1 MDPVKDLTLSKDSEV
16 SGTPASNH
24 KHHSWQWCGRGKKK
38 SPWSNST
45 HSLWCFCSEFTAQ
58 RERYCFKKNQAWH
71 SQIITIWLSI
81 PSLKNP
87 TTQSQENTTFC
98 SEKLREEASDNDNMK
113 QVWKIMAVWEE
124 NTSKKFRLPL
134 PKMEEAF
141 CQRLQTVVTSSKRL

>member
-24 KHHSWQWCGRGKKK
+24 KHHSWQWCGREKK
-38 SPWSNST
+38 SPWSSST

-58 RERYCFKKNQAWH
+58 RKRYCFKKKSGLTFSNH
-71 SQIITIWLSI
+71 NHMTLNSK
-81 PSLKNP
+81 LKKKN
-87 TTQSQENTTFC
+87 TAQSQENTTFC

-113 QVWKIMAVWEE
+113 QVWKIMAACEE

-141 CQRLQTVVTSSKRL
+141 CQRLQTVVTSSERL